1 MKNLM
6 EKLEALFVAITFA
19 QAGEFDV
26 ANTYQKTN
34 FYGKGRNN

>member
-19 QAGEFDV
+19 QAGEFDI
-26 ANTYQKTN
+26 ANTYKKTN
-34 FYGKGRNN
+34 FEQKGA